1 MKLTID
7 PSPYR
12 CTGKEKFKIA
22 KALTK
27 RKQRLYS
34 SEADLKTKLA
44 AYQNEIDEL
53 QQKMFAEDRQGLLVI
68 FQAMDAAGKDGTIR
82 HVMSGINPG
91 GVEVQNFKRPSDE
104 ELDHDYLWRCMK
116 VATPRGRLGIFN
128 RSYYE
133 EVLIC
138 KVHPEIVTKYQRL
151 PLEAT
156 QKLGK
161 LFDQRYEDI
170 ANYEAYLSRN
180 GIQVIKFFLHVSKAE
195 QKKRFL
201 ERIETPA
208 KNWKFNAADVK
219 ERAFWSDYMA
229 AYEEVINRTATK
241 SCPWYAIPADDKGDM
256 RLLVS
261 AAILHHLKAMELNW
275 PSLPEEQIAGLATAK
290 AALLA
295 EK

>member
-7 PSPYR
+7 PTPYR
-12 CTGKEKFKIA
+12 FNGKEKFKIV
-22 KALTK
+22 KAPTK
-27 RKQRLYS
+27 RSRRLYES
-34 SEADLKTKLA
+34 DEDLKSKLA
-44 AYQNEIDEL
+44 AYQDEIDEL
-53 QQKMFAEDRQGLLVI
+53 QQKMFAEDRQGMLMI

-82 HVMSGINPG
+82 NVMSGINPG

-151 PLEAT
+151 PLEST
-156 QKLGK
+156 DKMGK

-170 ANYEAYLSRN
+170 SNYETYLSRN
-180 GIQVIKFFLHVSKAE
+180 GIQVVKFFLNVSKAE

-201 ERIETPA
+201 ERIETPN

-219 ERAFWSDYMA
+219 ERTFWNKYME
-229 AYEEVINRTATK
+229 AYEDAINRTATK

-261 AAILHHLKAMELNW
+261 AAILSHLKAMNLKW
-275 PSLPEEQIAGLATAK
+275 PTLPEEQVAGLATAK